1 MSRFITNKENDLKT
15 TVKELF
21 KSSVGFDF
29 LVGYFVFSGFKELYQ
44 DLDNDKPLKILVGMD
59 IGWDVR
65 NILFEHYKEIDDNF
79 QISHKDNKKNY
90 LEAISNF
97 YSKSDAADNVD
108 TQKSYEIFKKKLENG
123 SLEVRK
129 TQKPNHSKMYLF
141 YSDFIDPIGKQPT
154 GKVIVGS
161 SNLSSDGLTNRE
173 EINVYLQDHSD
184 YADAKRIF
192 DELWESAT
200 QVISKDNKEEF
211 YIKINNTWL
220 ESTPNPYL
228 LYIRVLREYFKISDE
243 DIKSPKELSSSNKN
257 QYFDVKYQLDA
268 ISDGVSAVKKHSGCI
283 IADVVGLGKSIVASC
298 IAKNLE
304 LQKVVKRTII
314 ICPPHLKLEWE
325 NYAKDFCLSGY
336 DIYTSG
342 KIKQCAEYY
351 KKTGDLLV
359 IIDEAH
365 RYRNETRQDYEDL
378 KALCLNNKVL
388 LLSATPFNNRPQD
401 IFSLVKL
408 FQIPSYSTIKTVD
421 NLANKMAELI
431 REYKEIVKY
440 SRKKDAEYSKIKS
453 ELKSLAGKIRSI
465 IEPVVIRRTRV
476 DLQEIPRYRE
486 DLQINN
492 IEFSKVCDPV
502 CENYELGNLS
512 KLYVETLNT
521 ISPAGCSDEEDLQ
534 QEGFKGASYKPLLYL
549 KPDKEIKAKYAEMF
563 DMENFEEGQKNLALF
578 MRRFLVRRFESSKFA
593 FLKSINN
600 VLCVMQRIA
609 DWYELGIIPFSEKE
623 KILSVDILDNIDDDD
638 SDDTDDGSLFGDV
651 EECDKSKDDDIERF
665 KNSLI
670 KNGRKYIESSDLKKE
685 FITDLK
691 NDIELFSQLRD
702 KWKDIEDDPKF
713 DYINEKISKAIE
725 KEPNRKI
732 IVFTEFAD
740 TADYLSERFKFEK
753 RKKAKVIEYSSK
765 LASKAVKKTIKENFD
780 AGFAIAD
787 QKDDFNVLIGTDAI
801 SEGMSLHRAGA
812 IYNYDI
818 PYNPTRVIQRIGRI
832 NRINRKVFDQL
843 YIYNFFPTEVGERE
857 SGIKHIS
864 TFKMHLIQSIF
875 GSDTKTLTSD
885 ESIDGYMID
894 QYRKK
899 NEEDDSESWD
909 VQYRKEFDKV
919 EKKYKDEANKIPL
932 KCKVARRGVK
942 IENPHED
949 MDLFS
954 GEKDKMVMLFSKK
967 GDSCRFSFS
976 NGIESGIMY
985 PDQAIKLFKCSPDE
999 KGFKISSGFWERY
1012 EQAKSSSGISKV
1024 TTNSNPKIN
1033 AALAKIKQMLLRE
1046 KENVERDY
1054 LSMLCEVIKLDVVSG
1069 SKLKKIGKISLK
1081 VGSVSKIKELVPLEF
1096 IEAIMKKKKSVENQ
1110 PETILLSEELNIE
1123 E

>member
-65 NILFEHYKEIDDNF
+65 NILTEHYKEIDDSF
-79 QISHKDNKKNY
+79 QISHKDNRNNF
-90 LEAISNF
+90 LDAISNF
-97 YSKSDAADNVD
+97 YSKSDTSDNID
-108 TQKSYEIFKKKLENG
+108 TQKSYEVFKKKLENG

-141 YSDFIDPIGKQPT
+141 YSDFIDPVSKQPT

-200 QVISKDNKEEF
+200 KIISKDNKDEL
-211 YIKINNTWL
+211 YTKIKNTWL
-220 ESTPNPYL
+220 ESLPNPYL
-228 LYIRVLREYFKISDE
+228 LYVRVLREYFKISEE
-243 DIKSPKELSSSNKN
+243 DIKSPRELSSDNKN

-304 LQKVVKRTII
+304 LQKIIKKTII

-342 KIKQCAEYY
+342 KLKQCAEFY
-351 KKTGDLLV
+351 KKSSDLLI

-365 RYRNETRQDYEDL
+365 RYRNETRHDYEDL
-378 KALCLNNKVL
+378 KALCLKNKVL

-421 NLANKMAELI
+421 NLADKMSELI
-431 REYKEIVKY
+431 KEHKEIVKY
-440 SRKKDAEYSKIKS
+440 SKKKDAVHSKIKS
-453 ELKSLAGKIRSI
+453 DLKDLAGKIRSI

-486 DLQINN
+486 DLQNN
-492 IEFSKVCDPV
+492 KIEFSKVCDPV

-512 KLYVETLNT
+512 KLYSETLNT
-521 ISPAGCSDEEDLQ
+521 ISPVGLDDEENLQ
-534 QEGFKGASYKPLLYL
+534 QEGFKGTGYKPLLYL
-549 KPDKEIKAKYAEMF
+549 RSDKEIRSKYAEMF

-600 VLCVMQRIA
+600 VLGVMQRIA
-609 DWYELGIIPFSEKE
+609 DWYEIGIIPFSEKE
-623 KILSVDILDNIDDDD
+623 KILNVDILDNIDDDD
-638 SDDTDDGSLFGDV
+638 SDDTDDGSHFGDV

-740 TADYLSERFKFEK
+740 TADYLSERFKSGK
-753 RKKAKVIEYSSK
+753 GQKVKIIEYSSK
-765 LASKAVKKTIKENFD
+765 LASTTAKKKIKENFD
-780 AGFAIAD
+780 AGLLITD

-801 SEGMSLHRAGA
+801 SEGMSLHRAGT

-832 NRINRKVFDQL
+832 NRINRKVFEQL
-843 YIYNFFPTEVGERE
+843 YIYNFFPTEVGEQE
-857 SGIKHIS
+857 SRIKHIS

-885 ESIDGYMID
+885 ESIDGYMVD

-899 NEEDDSESWD
+899 NNEDDSESWD
-909 VQYRKEFDKV
+909 VQYRKELD
-919 EKKYKDEANKIPL
+919 EIERKYKEEARQIPL
-932 KCKVARRGVK
+932 KCKVARKDVK
-942 IENPHED
+942 IDNQKED
-949 MDLFS
+949 TSLFS
-954 GEKDKMVMLFSKK
+954 DETGKMVVLFSKK

-976 NGIESGIMY
+976 NGIDSGIMY
-985 PDQAIKLFKCSPDE
+985 PEQAIRLFKCPPNE
-999 KGFKISSGFWERY
+999 MGFKVSSDFWDRY
-1012 EQAKSSSGISKV
+1012 EQAKSSSGILKV
-1024 TTNSNPKIN
+1024 ATNSNPKIN
-1033 AALAKIKQMLLRE
+1033 AAFAKIKQMISLE
-1046 KENVERDY
+1046 KENEGRDY
-1054 LSMLCEVIKLDVVSG
+1054 LSMLCEVIKLDVISG
-1069 SKLKKIGKISLK
+1069 SKLKKIGKINPK
-1081 VGSVSKIKELVPLEF
+1081 ACSVSKINELVPLEF
-1096 IEAIMKKKKSVENQ
+1096 IETIIKKKNSVEKE
-1110 PETILLSEELNIE
+1110 PEIILLSEELNIRK
-1123 E
+1123 